1 MYWVLCQFCRASA
14 LRHCF
19 EHFQRA
25 GQGAPSCIVR
35 PFICILLANYF
46 VIGTQLS
53 GLFLL
58 WQCVIIF
65 RWHQQRIASNLI
77 FARFQDERADVQ
89 FWEAVQNSWACPALQ
104 WQHTRETQI
113 TNGNIWSLPRWPAE
127 QLPRKLILF
136 SLFVLWAV
144 FWDYDYGGRQIL
156 LCSRAPTRQIFVQII
171 WVKSE

>member
-14 LRHCF
+14 PRRCF
-19 EHFQRA
+19 DHFHGA

-35 PFICILLANYF
+35 PFICILLAKYF
-46 VIGTQLS
+46 VKGTQLS

-58 WQCVIIF
+58 WQCVPVTSTKDSLKSYFCPIS
-65 RWHQQRIASNLI
+65 RWEGR
-77 FARFQDERADVQ
+77 
-89 FWEAVQNSWACPALQ
+89 CPVLQSSSKLVANALQ

-136 SLFVLWAV
+136 SLFVLWTL
-144 FWDYDYGGRQIL
+144 FRDYYTIL
-156 LCSRAPTRQIFVQII
+156 
-171 WVKSE
+171 